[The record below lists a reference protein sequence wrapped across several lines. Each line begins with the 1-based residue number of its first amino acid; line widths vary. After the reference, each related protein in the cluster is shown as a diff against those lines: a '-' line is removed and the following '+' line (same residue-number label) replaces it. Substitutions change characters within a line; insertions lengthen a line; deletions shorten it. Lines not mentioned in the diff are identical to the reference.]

1 MLLPG
6 IIFFGGFEMKQ
17 KTIKVLMVET
27 GKHPTVTELD
37 NTLDSLQEA
46 VSLGTN
52 YVGLIEIIPLDEN
65 IVILCNEEGKL
76 NGLAGNRRIG
86 NDIIAGVF
94 YVCGED
100 EEGNLTSLSD
110 VDIAKYKSRFW
121 NIEYYTDEEVQ
132 NALFCIVK
140 EWKL

>member
-1 MLLPG
+1 
-6 IIFFGGFEMKQ
+6 MKQ
-17 KTIKVLMVET
+17 KTIKVLMIEP
-27 GKHPTVTELD
+27 GKHPIVAELD

-46 VSLGTN
+46 VSIGAN
-52 YVGLIEIIPLDEN
+52 YVGLIEIIQLDEN

-76 NGLAGNRRIG
+76 NGLEGNRRIG
-86 NDIIAGVF
+86 NDIMAGTF
-94 YVCGED
+94 YICGED

-110 VDIAKYKSRFW
+110 EAMAKYKSRFW

>member
-1 MLLPG
+1 
-6 IIFFGGFEMKQ
+6 MKQ
-17 KTIKVLMVET
+17 KTIKVLMIEP

-46 VSLGTN
+46 VSLGAS
-52 YVGLIEIIPLDEN
+52 YIGLIEIFPFDKDN

-76 NGLAGNRRIG
+76 TGLEGNRRIG

-100 EEGNLTSLSD
+100 EEGNLTSLSNEAM
-110 VDIAKYKSRFW
+110 AKYKSRFW